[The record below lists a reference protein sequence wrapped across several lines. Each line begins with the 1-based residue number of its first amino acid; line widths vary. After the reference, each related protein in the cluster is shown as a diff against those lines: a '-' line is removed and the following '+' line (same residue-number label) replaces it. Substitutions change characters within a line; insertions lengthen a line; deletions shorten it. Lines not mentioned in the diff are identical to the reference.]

1 MKRTVSLDLETA
13 LERAA
18 PTRAQW
24 DAWTRR
30 EPSLAG
36 LTYGD
41 FRRVLRTGC
50 QDRKDELLGALVR
63 ATHADPGAFG
73 VVAACLL
80 PGLRRRI
87 ARHAPTLDRQEALA
101 VMVDALYE
109 AVAGYDAAK
118 DCRFVAGG
126 LLALPTRRLRRAA
139 TNQRSWSLHARHDT
153 DTAAAAPAVE
163 LSAAAMLA
171 SAVEAGVVTDRDAQ
185 LILDTRIAGRSLRAV
200 AQRLGLRYETAKKR
214 RRRAEARWAT
224 WWTSS
229 ATPAS
234 LPRTPGHP
242 RREEV
247 A

>member
-1 MKRTVSLDLETA
+1 MQRTVSLVLETA
-13 LERAA
+13 LERTA
-18 PTRAQW
+18 PTRTQW
-24 DAWTRR
+24 DAWTRS

-36 LTYGD
+36 FTYRD
-41 FRRVLRTGC
+41 LRHVLRTGC

-63 ATHADPGAFG
+63 ATQVDPGAFG

-80 PGLRRRI
+80 PGLRRRV
-87 ARHAPTLDRQEALA
+87 ARYAPSLDRQEAFA
-101 VMVDALYE
+101 VLVDALYE

-118 DCRFVAGG
+118 DSQFVAGG

-139 TNQRSWSLHARHDT
+139 TDQRSWSLHARHDT
-153 DTAAAAPAVE
+153 DTASPAPAAE

-171 SAVEAGVVTDRDAQ
+171 SAVDAGVVTGRDAR
-185 LILDTRIAGRSLRAV
+185 LILDTRIGGHSLREA

-214 RRRAEARWAT
+214 RQRAEARWAT

-229 ATPAS
+229 AAQ
-234 LPRTPGHP
+234 LRCG
-242 RREEV
+242 EV

>member
-1 MKRTVSLDLETA
+1 MERSVSLDLETA
-13 LERAA
+13 LERTA
-18 PTRAQW
+18 PTRTQW
-24 DAWTRR
+24 DAWIRR
-30 EPSLAG
+30 EPSLAA

-41 FRRVLRTGC
+41 LRPVLRTGC
-50 QDRKDELLGALVR
+50 QDRKDEILGALVR

-87 ARHAPTLDRQEALA
+87 AHYAPSLDRQEAFA

-109 AVAGYDAAK
+109 AVAGYDTAEHA
-118 DCRFVAGG
+118 RFVAGG

-139 TNQRSWSLHARHDT
+139 TNQRSWSLHTRHDT
-153 DTAAAAPAVE
+153 YAASAAPGVE

-171 SAVEAGVVTDRDAQ
+171 SAVNAGVVTDQDAQ
-185 LILDTRIAGRSLRAV
+185 MILDTRIAGRSLREA

-214 RRRAEARWAT
+214 RQRAEARWAT
-224 WWTSS
+224 WWTSGE
-229 ATPAS
+229 TPPG
-234 LPRTPGHP
+234 LRRTDGRP

>member
-1 MKRTVSLDLETA
+1 MQRTVSLDLETA
-13 LERAA
+13 LERTA
-18 PTRAQW
+18 PKRTQW
-24 DAWTRR
+24 DAWTRM

-41 FRRVLRTGC
+41 LRRALRAGC
-50 QDRKDELLGALVR
+50 QDRKDEILGALVR
-63 ATHADPGAFG
+63 AAHADPGAFG

-87 ARHAPTLDRQEALA
+87 AHYAPTLDRQDALA

-109 AVAGYDAAK
+109 AVADYDTAEHS
-118 DCRFVAGG
+118 RFVASR

-139 TNQRSWSLHARHDT
+139 TDQRSWSLHARHDT
-153 DTAAAAPAVE
+153 DTVSLVPGVE
-163 LSAAAMLA
+163 LSGAAMLA
-171 SAVEAGVVTDRDAQ
+171 PAVDAGVVTDQDAR
-185 LILDTRIAGRSLRAV
+185 LILDTRIAGLALREA

-214 RRRAEARWAT
+214 RQRAEARWAT

-229 ATPAS
+229 ATPVP
-234 LPRTPGHP
+234 LRRTAGH
-242 RREEV
+242 RRCEEV

>member
-1 MKRTVSLDLETA
+1 MERTVSRDLETT
-13 LERAA
+13 LERTA
-18 PTRAQW
+18 PTLTQW

-41 FRRVLRTGC
+41 LLRVLRTGG
-50 QDRKDELLGALVR
+50 QDRQDELLGALVR
-63 ATHADPGAFG
+63 ATHAHPDAFA

-80 PGLRRRI
+80 PGLRHRV
-87 ARHAPTLDRQEALA
+87 ARFAPSLDRQEALA

-109 AVAGYDAAK
+109 AVAGYDTT
-118 DCRFVAGG
+118 DQSRFVAGG

-139 TNQRSWSLHARHDT
+139 ADQRSWSLQVRRDT
-153 DTAAAAPAVE
+153 DTASPAPSVE

-171 SAVEAGVVTDRDAQ
+171 SAVDAGVVTDRDAQ
-185 LILDTRIAGRSLRAV
+185 LILETRIAGCSLREA
-200 AQRLGLRYETAKKR
+200 ARRLGLGYEAAKKR
-214 RRRAEARWAT
+214 RQRAEARWAA

-229 ATPAS
+229 ATPVPLRYGADRS
-234 LPRTPGHP
+234 RC
-242 RREEV
+242 EEV

>member
-1 MKRTVSLDLETA
+1 MQRTVPANLQTA
-13 LERAA
+13 LERTA
-18 PTRAQW
+18 PTRTQW

-30 EPSLAG
+30 EPFLAA

-41 FRRVLRTGC
+41 LRRVLRTGC
-50 QDRKDELLGALVR
+50 QDRKDEILGALVR
-63 ATHADPGAFG
+63 ATLPTRGAFG

-87 ARHAPTLDRQEALA
+87 AHYAPSLDRQGALA

-109 AVAGYDAAK
+109 AVAGYDTAEHS
-118 DCRFVAGG
+118 RFVAGG

-139 TNQRSWSLHARHDT
+139 TDQRSWSLHARHDT
-153 DTAAAAPAVE
+153 DAASPAPDVE
-163 LSAAAMLA
+163 LSAAALLA
-171 SAVEAGVVTDRDAQ
+171 SAVDAGVVTDRDAQ
-185 LILDTRIAGRSLRAV
+185 LILDTRIAGCSLREV

-214 RRRAEARWAT
+214 RQRAEARWAT
-224 WWTSS
+224 WWTSA
-229 ATPAS
+229 ATPVFVR
-234 LPRTPGHP
+234 RTDGRP

>member
-1 MKRTVSLDLETA
+1 MERSVSLDLETA
-13 LERAA
+13 LERTA
-18 PTRAQW
+18 PTRTQW

-30 EPSLAG
+30 EPAFAG

-80 PGLRRRI
+80 PGLRRRV
-87 ARHAPTLDRQEALA
+87 ARYAPSLDRQEAFA

-109 AVAGYDAAK
+109 AVAAYDTAEHS
-118 DCRFVAGG
+118 RFVAGG
-126 LLALPTRRLRRAA
+126 LLALPTRRLRRA
-139 TNQRSWSLHARHDT
+139 TTDQRSWSLHARHDT
-153 DTAAAAPAVE
+153 DAPSAAPGVE

-171 SAVEAGVVTDRDAQ
+171 PAVDAGVVTNRDAQ
-185 LILDTRIAGRSLRAV
+185 LILDTRIAGRSLRDTAR
-200 AQRLGLRYETAKKR
+200 RLDLGYEAAKKR
-214 RRRAEARWAT
+214 RRRAEARWAI

-229 ATPAS
+229 ATPVS
-234 LPRTPGHP
+234 P
-242 RREEV
+242 RRSAGGPPCEET

>member
-1 MKRTVSLDLETA
+1 MERTASLDLETA
-13 LERAA
+13 LERTV
-18 PTRAQW
+18 PTRTQW
-24 DAWTRR
+24 DAWIRT
-30 EPSLAG
+30 EPSLAA

-41 FRRVLRTGC
+41 LRRVLRTGC
-50 QDRKDELLGALVR
+50 QDRKDEILGALVR

-87 ARHAPTLDRQEALA
+87 AHYAPSLDRQEALA

-109 AVAGYDAAK
+109 AVAGYDTAEHS
-118 DCRFVAGG
+118 RFVAGG
-126 LLALPTRRLRRAA
+126 LLALPTRRLRHAA

-153 DTAAAAPAVE
+153 DAASAAPGVE

-171 SAVEAGVVTDRDAQ
+171 SAVNAAVVTDRDAQ
-185 LILDTRIAGRSLRAV
+185 LILDTRIVGRSLREA

-214 RRRAEARWAT
+214 RQRAEARWAS
-224 WWTSS
+224 WWTSGE
-229 ATPAS
+229 TPPA
-234 LPRTPGHP
+234 LRRTDGRP

>member
-1 MKRTVSLDLETA
+1 MERTVSANLETA
-13 LERAA
+13 LELIA

-41 FRRVLRTGC
+41 LRRVLRTGG
-50 QDRKDELLGALVR
+50 QDRKDELMGALVR
-63 ATHADPGAFG
+63 ATHTDPGAFG

-80 PGLRRRI
+80 PGMRRRI
-87 ARHAPTLDRQEALA
+87 ARYAPTLDRQDALA

-109 AVAGYDAAK
+109 AVAGYDTAEQY
-118 DCRFVAGG
+118 RFVAGA
-126 LLALPTRRLRRAA
+126 LLDPPTRRLRRAVA
-139 TNQRSWSLHARHDT
+139 DQRSWSVHARHDT
-153 DTAAAAPAVE
+153 EPVSSIPDLE

-171 SAVEAGVVTDRDAQ
+171 SAVDAGVVTDRDAL
-185 LILDTRIAGRSLRAV
+185 LILETRIAGCPLREA
-200 AQRLGLRYETAKKR
+200 AGRLGLGYEAAKKR
-214 RRRAEARWAT
+214 RQRAEVRWAA

-229 ATPAS
+229 ATPVPVRRS
-234 LPRTPGHP
+234 GGPS